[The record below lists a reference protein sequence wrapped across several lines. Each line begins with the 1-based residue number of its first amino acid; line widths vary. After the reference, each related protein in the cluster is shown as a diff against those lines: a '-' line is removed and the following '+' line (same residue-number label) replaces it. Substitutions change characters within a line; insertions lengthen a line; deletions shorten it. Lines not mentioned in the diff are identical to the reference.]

1 MTDTPI
7 GQHWRDG
14 AIYFATGRSEEES
27 LEYIRTMPRA
37 VLKILRGAL
46 EDTDPFKEGG
56 QSPAGSPPEASA
68 LADQEAAP
76 VIATVV
82 AAARAGDAGAIKF
95 LRTRV
100 CDQAWRLDPEND
112 WRQPEVAEI
121 LKKRMADNGE

>member
-1 MTDTPI
+1 MTDKPI

-27 LEYIRTMPRA
+27 LEYIRSMPKA
-37 VLKILRGAL
+37 VLAILREAL
-46 EDTDPFKEGG
+46 EDTGPFKADKVPQE
-56 QSPAGSPPEASA
+56 APEASA

-76 VIATVV
+76 LIATIV
-82 AAARAGDAGAIKF
+82 AAARAGETEAIEF
-95 LRTRV
+95 LQTRV

-121 LKKRMADNGE
+121 LKNRMQDKSEG